1 MNKFLKFS
9 LISTAVLAGVYFGI
23 ALALI
28 YRPVPTFESD
38 PIPAPAGNDAD
49 HIPPIYEM
57 RDGETLFARQ
67 FPADSDTTIL
77 LIHGVTS
84 DSTVLSSAA
93 QLLGKENNAEVIA
106 LDLRGHGRSGGVK
119 GHVDYIGQYE
129 DDVADVITAIRA
141 ERPNGQ
147 LILAG
152 HSMGGGIA
160 LRFARLTERPE
171 VDGYLL
177 FAPHLGPNSPT
188 MPEANPET
196 AELAAAYSQLHVP
209 RLIGLIMLN
218 SVGIKRLNH
227 LDLLYFNLTD
237 DVTHT
242 YSYGATL
249 NSSPQEHGPELA
261 AVNVPMLIVVGS
273 NDEAFVATEYPT
285 AVAEFS
291 DGAVH
296 IVDGENHNSILES
309 PDAMKLVIEWVRGV
323 EVACSDGIWR
333 G

>member
-1 MNKFLKFS
+1 MNKFLRIS
-9 LISTAVLAGVYFGI
+9 LISTAVVAVVYFGI
-23 ALALI
+23 ALFLT

-38 PIPAPAGNDAD
+38 PFPAPVGNDAD
-49 HIPPIYEM
+49 HIPQTYTM

-93 QLLGKENNAEVIA
+93 QLLREENNAEVIA
-106 LDLRGHGRSGGVK
+106 LDLRGHGRSGGGK

-129 DDVADVITAIRA
+129 DDVADVISAIHT
-141 ERPNGQ
+141 ERPDGQ

-188 MPEANPET
+188 MPQANPET

-218 SVGIKRLNH
+218 SVGIKGLNY

-237 DVTHT
+237 DVTNS

-261 AVNVPMLIVVGS
+261 AVDAPMLIVVGS
-273 NDEAFVATEYPT
+273 NDEAFVASEYPA

-291 DGAVH
+291 DGEVH
-296 IVDGENHNSILES
+296 IIEGENHNSILQS
-309 PDAMKLVIEWVRGV
+309 PAALTRIADWFSGPMLASK
-323 EVACSDGIWR
+323 
-333 G
+333 